1 MNHCLQ
7 DRNIDS
13 NLVERRNIM
22 STASKARILLI
33 GDSISVQYTPY
44 LHSAL
49 KSQATWVGFS
59 EEERLNA
66 LTDLDVPQ
74 NLNCGD
80 SSRSL
85 GIITDMLEKTNG
97 QIDLILA
104 NCGLHDIKT
113 NPQSGEKQVVLED
126 YRANLKQIVAVAK
139 SHNVPI
145 AWMRTTLVNS
155 AIHNS
160 KCSDFH
166 RYENDLEAYNAA
178 ADAIMHQAGFQVID
192 LWQFTRQLGEDE
204 QLFCDHVH
212 YQDWVRKCQGAFLA
226 GYVQAYLANAPK
238 T

>member
-1 MNHCLQ
+1 
-7 DRNIDS
+7 
-13 NLVERRNIM
+13 M

-44 LHSAL
+44 LHAAL

-85 GIITDMLEKTNG
+85 GIITHSLEKTNG

-113 NPQSGEKQVVLED
+113 DPNTGEKQISLED
-126 YRANLKQIVAVAK
+126 YQANLKKIVAVAQ
-139 SHNVPI
+139 SYNVPI
-145 AWMRTTLVNS
+145 AWMRTTLVN
-155 AIHNS
+155 AQIHNS
-160 KCSDFH
+160 NCSSFH
-166 RYENDLEAYNAA
+166 RYEADLDAYNAA
-178 ADAIMHQAGFQVID
+178 ADTIMTDAGYAIID

-212 YQDWVRKCQGAFLA
+212 YQDWVRKCQGSYLA
-226 GYVQAYLANAPK
+226 GYVQAYLANAAND
-238 T
+238 